1 MTREPDAPI
10 NLSVND
16 TISNAVVIGIYWQNA
31 VETGGRPILDHRI
44 WYDQGVGSWVI
55 LDYGITGFSYV
66 TSVPLIA
73 GVSYSFKIQSR
84 NAVGFSGF
92 SNTVSTIAAQTP
104 DSPNT
109 PYTAIS
115 GSNVIIGW
123 QEPNNQGS

>member
-16 TISNAVVIGIYWQNA
+16 TISTAVVIGIYWSSP

-55 LDYGITGFSYV
+55 LDYGVIGNLYV

-73 GVSYSFKIQSR
+73 GTSYSFRVQSR
-84 NAVGFSGF
+84 N
-92 SNTVSTIAAQTP
+92 
-104 DSPNT
+104 
-109 PYTAIS
+109 
-115 GSNVIIGW
+115 
-123 QEPNNQGS
+123 